1 MQARRQNGVP
11 GIILD
16 CRDHGEADKI
26 VTFFCQEK
34 GRLTGIAKGAHRSK
48 KRFVN
53 GLELFSMVLLNY
65 SQRTRDRLAIVNEVE
80 LLNSFI
86 TVRHDYGAYQAASAI
101 REIVLGAT
109 GEQMVEDDF
118 FQLTLWGFH
127 ALDSG
132 KDTLTVLALFVI
144 KMFACIGYRPVLES
158 CQGCG
163 TPYRSN
169 GAAMFSPAAGGLI
182 CSRCKSS
189 HHGWQLSGAAI
200 GAATSVQ
207 RQPLPL
213 LTRVSLTTDL
223 SRQLLSSFYPYAR
236 YLLQRDIVSWKA
248 LI

>member
-1 MQARRQNGVP
+1 MARPIKSSPFSARG
-11 GIILD
+11 
-16 CRDHGEADKI
+16 
-26 VTFFCQEK
+26 K

-86 TVRHDYGAYQAASAI
+86 NVRHDYGAYQAASAI

-144 KMFACIGYRPVLES
+144 KMFACIGYRPVLEN

-163 TPYRSN
+163 MPYRSN
-169 GAAMFSPAAGGLI
+169 GAAMFSPAAGRADLFTMQI
-182 CSRCKSS
+182 IAPWLAAQRCR
-189 HHGWQLSGAAI
+189 HRRGDI
-200 GAATSVQ
+200 GAATTTATADEGFTDH
-207 RQPLPL
+207 RCIPATAELLLPVCQISSAKRHCL
-213 LTRVSLTTDL
+213 LESADLIKDGVVKTSLYVVVG
-223 SRQLLSSFYPYAR
+223 SF
-236 YLLQRDIVSWKA
+236 
-248 LI
+248 